1 MGALRETFAPLANR
15 NLRIYLAGQAVSLI
29 GTWMQNTAQSWVVW
43 RLTGSEAALGLVGML
58 ATLPMLLLG
67 PLAGSMAD
75 RYDRRKI
82 LIYTQAGAMILALTL
97 AALVLTQRVQLWHV
111 YLLATILG
119 CLGALDMPSQQ
130 AFIGDM
136 AGRDLVRR
144 AVVVNSMI
152 VQISRVLGPTFA
164 GLVVKLVGEGLT
176 FLFNGLSFIAVIA
189 SLYAVRTY
197 KDDVVRAVVGND
209 GAGDF
214 REGVQF
220 TLANPRILDLMIFTG
235 LVTFFGFA
243 NATVLPAFASETL
256 HGDAGLFGMLMG
268 LSGAG
273 ALVSI
278 LLLVPWGQRRRRP
291 GPMIAAAVAFA
302 GIWYVLF
309 SLTSTPVPAM
319 AAYFATGLG
328 MPLVLTTNNGLIQV
342 LAPNRM
348 RGRLLT
354 LYLMTSFGL
363 QPLANLWVGWVAE
376 HLGAPMAIRVN
387 GLALVIFA
395 GLMLLRPGLTRWEPM
410 RRAEPAE
417 S

>member
-58 ATLPMLLLG
+58 GTLPMLLLG

-75 RYDRRKI
+75 RFDRRKI

-97 AALVLTQRVQLWHV
+97 ATLVLTHRVQLWHV

-136 AGRDLVRR
+136 AGRDLIRR

-152 VQISRVLGPTFA
+152 VQISRVLGPTLA
-164 GLVVKLVGEGLT
+164 GMVVKLVGEGLT

-197 KDDVVRAVVGND
+197 QDAEVRAVVGND

-214 REGVQF
+214 GEGVRF
-220 TLANPRILDLMIFTG
+220 TFANPRILDLMIFTG

-256 HGDAGLFGMLMG
+256 HGDAGLFGILMG

-278 LLLVPWGQRRRRP
+278 LLIVPWGQRRRRP
-291 GPMIAAAVAFA
+291 GPMIASAVAFA
-302 GIWYVLF
+302 GFWYVLF
-309 SLTSTPVPAM
+309 SLSTAQGPAM

-328 MPLVLTTNNGLIQV
+328 MPLVLTTNNGLIQL

-363 QPLANLWVGWVAE
+363 QPLANLSVGWMAE
-376 HLGAPMAIRVN
+376 HLGTPMAIRIN
-387 GLALVIFA
+387 GFALIFFALV
-395 GLMLLRPGLTRWEPM
+395 MLLRPGLTTWEPT
-410 RRAEPAE
+410 AKPTE